1 MDFRNVVSHL
11 ALTENR
17 LKFFDWM
24 DPTNNYE
31 NTYIR

>member
-17 LKFFDWM
+17 LKSFDRT